1 MKIEPISDSYKITP
15 LSILIVVLSI
25 ITYMIGMTIP
35 IMEID
40 AAQYA
45 SISDQILHN
54 NSFLEIKH
62 RHTEYLD
69 KPPLLFWLS
78 AITIKLFGVNSFAF
92 KIPSVLSL
100 LLAAYSIYKFSN
112 IYYNK
117 KTAWMAAIILMNCQA
132 FFIMSHDC
140 RTDNLLIGFS
150 CLAIW
155 KITSYIETRHFM
167 SLVVGFF
174 AIGLAMLAKGPL
186 GLIFPGFTLGA
197 ILFTKNNISALN
209 WKWLIG
215 LPIIALVLLPMSI
228 GLYTQHGM
236 KGLEFYYWTQSFG
249 RITGESEWKNETDP
263 FFLVH
268 TFLWSF
274 LPMTI
279 LFITAFFNKITRFK
293 GKNNILEY
301 GSIVGFTLTMLALS
315 MSKYKLPHYIYIVMP
330 LASIISARYIFEI
343 IGDKTTKILYWTQS
357 VFLLL
362 FSAFSIWVIYFFNDY
377 YPLWLILPLLILIV
391 VAYLVLKKFELKS
404 RIVLLSALVGIFI
417 NIQLNT
423 SFYPKLLTY
432 QSSSEVAFYINENG
446 LDKSKLHGLR
456 AYGHGLSYYLDTI
469 VPFVGDEEQFLE
481 CPRGDYFY
489 VRDEGMTILKDSR
502 VPYKIIKE
510 FDEFSVTLLTP
521 TFLNPKTR
529 HEATTKAYLI
539 QTLEK

>member
-1 MKIEPISDSYKITP
+1 MKIEPISDNFKITP
-15 LSILIVVLSI
+15 LSVLILVLTV
-25 ITYMIGMTIP
+25 ITYMVGMTIP

-100 LLAAYSIYKFSN
+100 ILAAYSIYKFST
-112 IYYNK
+112 IYYSK

-155 KITSYIETRHFM
+155 KITSYIENRRFTE
-167 SLVVGFF
+167 LIIGFF
-174 AIGLAMLAKGPL
+174 AIGFAMLAKGPL

-197 ILFTKNNISALN
+197 ILFTKNNIKTLN

-279 LFITAFFNKITRFK
+279 LFIFAFFNKIKLFFSKK
-293 GKNNILEY
+293 GIIEY
-301 GSIVGFTLTMLALS
+301 GSIAGFVLTMLALS

-330 LASIISARYIFEI
+330 LAAVISAKYVFEI
-343 IGDKTTKILYWTQS
+343 IGDKTTKIIYWTQL
-357 VFLLL
+357 VFLIL
-362 FSAFSIWVIYFFNDY
+362 FLGFSIWVIYFFNDY
-377 YPLWLILPLLILIV
+377 YPMWLILPLAIIAII
-391 VAYLVLKKFELKS
+391 AYLVFKKFELKS
-404 RIVLLSALVGIFI
+404 RIILLSALVGIFI
-417 NIQLNT
+417 NLQLNT
-423 SFYPKLLTY
+423 SFYPKLLTF
-432 QSSSEVAFYINENG
+432 QSSSEVAFYVNEHD
-446 LDKSKLHGLR
+446 LDKEKLHGLR
-456 AYGHGLSYYLDTI
+456 AYGHGLSYYLDMI
-469 VPFVGDEEQFLE
+469 VPFVGDQEQLME
-481 CPRGDYFY
+481 CPIGDYFY
-489 VRDEGMTILKDSR
+489 VRDEGMAILKNSGLN
-502 VPYKIIKE
+502 YKIVKE
-510 FDEFSVTLLTP
+510 FDEFSVTRLTP
-521 TFLNPKTR
+521 KFLNPATR
-529 HEATTKAYLI
+529 SEATTKAYLI
-539 QTLEK
+539 QTVK